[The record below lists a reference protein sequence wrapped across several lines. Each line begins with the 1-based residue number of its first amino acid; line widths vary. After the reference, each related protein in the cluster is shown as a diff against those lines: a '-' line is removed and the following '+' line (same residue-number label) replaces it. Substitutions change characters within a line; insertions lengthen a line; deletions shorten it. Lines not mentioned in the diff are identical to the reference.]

1 MDLFPAIDLMGGQV
15 VRLAEGD
22 RDAVTVYESD
32 PVRMVHTFAD
42 AGATW
47 VHMVDLDGAF
57 AGAPQQTALIERMAA
72 AAHERGLRLQVG
84 GGIRARAHVEHLL
97 TLGVDRV
104 VVGTLAIR
112 EPELVADLC
121 ASNPGRITVAID
133 ARDGMVAVSGWTETT
148 EMSARDLAA
157 AAASWGAGALLFTDV
172 SRDGLQVGANAEAT
186 AALQGHVDVPVIA
199 SGGVGTLDHLREL
212 KALQVRAAVVG
223 RALYEGNF
231 TLSEALSC

>member
-32 PVRMVHTFAD
+32 PIRMVHAFAD

-47 VHMVDLDGAF
+47 IHMVDLDGAF
-57 AGAPQQTALIERMAA
+57 AGSPQQTELVRRMVQ

-84 GGIRARAHVEHLL
+84 GGIRAREHVEHYLD
-97 TLGVDRV
+97 LGIDRV

-112 EPELVADLC
+112 EPELVAQLC
-121 ASNPGRITVAID
+121 AAHPTRITVAID

-148 EMSARDLAA
+148 EMSAHELARTA
-157 AAASWGAGALLFTDV
+157 AHWGAGALLFTDV

-186 AALQGHVDVPVIA
+186 AELQRCVSVPVIA

-212 KALQVRAAVVG
+212 KALDVQAAVVG